1 MIYFNRKRLILF
13 HSMLMFE
20 YIKFDIKLIILILI
34 KRVYNLTD
42 KKLFS
47 LKLNLAISKSSTINI
62 LL

>member
-47 LKLNLAISKSSTINI
+47 LKSNLAISKSSTINN